1 MSTTRTIAVTGASEQ
16 DAARIASLLEKHRS
30 KLSTPWKN
38 GEAAHADLLV
48 VDVESMYGQM
58 DWLRARSR
66 GRLVIA
72 YTSASE
78 PLEPEFSLRKPAVS
92 ADLVALLNRIS
103 ENMGN
108 GNVQAAP
115 MRPANAESYEA
126 TPAPQPETPSVVRL
140 ADRKQAAAITEL
152 KPVAA
157 VVEAPA
163 EIRVTPPETHRI
175 DELLMKL
182 DAADGPVRLVH
193 EGLPSIIIDPV
204 RQRWYAGVAL
214 KALWDWAKLP
224 LRRSELI
231 HLNAAEFAAA
241 VEILPA
247 QPYSRLVWFAHLAR
261 SEGQLDAGLPAD
273 GRYRLTRWPQVERE
287 FPKHFR
293 IATAMMSGSGTIDD
307 IAAQSKAGQG
317 DVVEF
322 INAYN
327 ALGYVECVA
336 MLPVTSPGDRSG
348 LLDRVRKSL
357 RN

>member
-1 MSTTRTIAVTGASEQ
+1 MSTTRTIAITGASEQ
-16 DAARIASLLEKHRS
+16 DAARIASLLEKHRGR
-30 KLSTPWKN
+30 LSTPWEN

-48 VDVESMYGQM
+48 VDIESMYGQM

-66 GRLVIA
+66 GRLVVA
-72 YTSASE
+72 YTSAAE
-78 PLEPEFSLRKPAVS
+78 PVEPEFSLRKPVVS
-92 ADLVALLNRIS
+92 SDLIALLNRIS

-108 GNVQAAP
+108 GRLEAAP

-126 TPAPQPETPSVVRL
+126 ASAPQPVVHL
-140 ADRKQAAAITEL
+140 ADRKPAANGAEP
-152 KPVAA
+152 KPAAA
-157 VVEAPA
+157 VVDAPA
-163 EIRVTPPETHRI
+163 EIKVVHPETYRI
-175 DELLMKL
+175 DELLAVL
-182 DAADGPVRLVH
+182 DANDGPVRLVH

-241 VEILPA
+241 IEILPA
-247 QPYSRLVWFAHLAR
+247 QPYSRLMWFAHLAR

-293 IATAMMSGSGTIDD
+293 IATAMMSGAGTIDD
-307 IAAQSKAGQG
+307 IASQSKAGAS

-327 ALGYVECVA
+327 ALGYVACEA

-348 LLDRVRKSL
+348 LLERVRKSL

>member
-16 DAARIASLLEKHRS
+16 DAARISSLLEKHRN
-30 KLSTPWKN
+30 KLSTPWEN

-48 VDVESMYGQM
+48 VDIESMYGQM

-66 GRLVIA
+66 GLLVVA
-72 YTSASE
+72 YTSATE
-78 PLEPEFSLRKPAVS
+78 PLEPEFSLRKPVVS
-92 ADLVALLNRIS
+92 ADLVTLLNRIA

-108 GNVQAAP
+108 GKAEATP

-126 TPAPQPETPSVVRL
+126 PPAPKAEVVRI
-140 ADRKQAAAITEL
+140 AERKPAAAASPIES
-152 KPVAA
+152 KPIAA

-163 EIRVTPPETHRI
+163 EITVSPVQTHRVE
-175 DELLMKL
+175 ELIAVL

-241 VEILPA
+241 TEILSA
-247 QPYSRLVWFAHLAR
+247 QPFARLVWFAHLAR

-293 IATAMMSGSGTIDD
+293 IATAMMSGSGTVED
-307 IAAQSKAGQG
+307 IAAQSKAGAG

-327 ALGYVECVA
+327 ALGYVECEA
-336 MLPVTSPGDRSG
+336 LLPVTSPGDRTG

>member
-16 DAARIASLLEKHRS
+16 DAARISSLLEKHRN
-30 KLSTPWKN
+30 KLSTPWEN
-38 GEAAHADLLV
+38 GEAAYADLLV
-48 VDVESMYGQM
+48 VDIESMYGQM

-66 GRLVIA
+66 GRLVVA
-72 YTSASE
+72 YTSATE
-78 PLEPEFSLRKPAVS
+78 PLEPEFSLRKPVVS
-92 ADLVALLNRIS
+92 ADLVTLLNRIA

-108 GNVQAAP
+108 GKAEATP

-126 TPAPQPETPSVVRL
+126 PPAPNAEVVRI
-140 ADRKQAAAITEL
+140 AERKPAAAASPIES
-152 KPVAA
+152 KPIAA

-163 EIRVTPPETHRI
+163 EITVSPVQTHRV
-175 DELLMKL
+175 DELIAVL

-241 VEILPA
+241 TEILSA
-247 QPYSRLVWFAHLAR
+247 QPFARLVWFAHLAR

-293 IATAMMSGSGTIDD
+293 IATAMMSGSGTVED
-307 IAAQSKAGQG
+307 IAAQSKAGAG

-327 ALGYVECVA
+327 ALGYVECEA
-336 MLPVTSPGDRSG
+336 LLPVTSPGDRTG